1 MLGVPILRQPSARAI
16 AHPRRALSPPSQ
28 RSAAMLGVTS
38 QRTPPISVH
47 LAEDIQVV
55 KQLSKT
61 ACIHNE
67 SFGVGHGGIVWVA
80 SGCRAKFVLADGTN
94 VSCGW
99 SIGGNHQRCMARRGP
114 RPSPPAVRL
123 PDRARVVRVR
133 PSETCDATD
142 RRPRLAY
149 QLSGCLRDLAHTTPF
164 RVEALTGAV
173 EAGFA
178 VDLFCALEEC
188 SESKPETAEHVR
200 RFVRAFVGAARQG
213 GCVRVECAW
222 WGADDGVLE
231 RTSLP
236 RSQSWKL
243 QLLKPEYRAAHPDY
257 PYAMHLCR
265 RGVQC
270 SVDNTLSQ
278 AHKLAVVGSL
288 REAAALKYALVW
300 RTRPD
305 FYTTGHRWALI
316 RKTVR
321 VWSSQQD
328 GGRTHGFLARAPSE
342 RPLVYTSPHS
352 RHRSHHRCSPSPV
365 SRP

>member
-1 MLGVPILRQPSARAI
+1 MPTPPSRPT
-16 AHPRRALSPPSQ
+16 HPRRALAPPSQ

-47 LAEDIQVV
+47 LAQDIQVV

-67 SFGVGHGGIVWVA
+67 SFGVGHGGTVWVA
-80 SGCRAKFVLADGTN
+80 SGCRAKFVLADGRN

-99 SIGGNHQRCMARRGP
+99 SIGGNYQRCMARRGP

-213 GCVRVECAW
+213 GCARVECAW

-300 RTRPD
+300 RTR
-305 FYTTGHRWALI
+305 
-316 RKTVR
+316 
-321 VWSSQQD
+321 
-328 GGRTHGFLARAPSE
+328 
-342 RPLVYTSPHS
+342 
-352 RHRSHHRCSPSPV
+352 
-365 SRP
+365 